1 MLAALA
7 AVVVLA
13 AVGASGAGGSAS
25 RAAGGPG
32 NSRSGTPS
40 QQSRKAQ
47 AAFSLP
53 TTTLVGGPAPVI
65 YLPPISFDNTQA
77 AITTHLGPPVVTPAT
92 VACQD
97 GQVIATLGGGGPY
110 GHGPVT
116 GQSIVDLTSDS
127 PCYVSGS
134 PLLQFSDKSDSPVQT
149 TTVDGGYTGTAQVV
163 TQVTLSPSA
172 PASFLLQYPQV
183 PNVGCPMETSLSIQL
198 PTVSSPT
205 TVNLRGV
212 GLMVC
217 GSVNVTPVIQGD
229 SYARY
234 I

>member
-1 MLAALA
+1 
-7 AVVVLA
+7 
-13 AVGASGAGGSAS
+13 
-25 RAAGGPG
+25 
-32 NSRSGTPS
+32 
-40 QQSRKAQ
+40 
-47 AAFSLP
+47 
-53 TTTLVGGPAPVI
+53 
-65 YLPPISFDNTQA
+65 
-77 AITTHLGPPVVTPAT
+77 
-92 VACQD
+92 
-97 GQVIATLGGGGPY
+97 
-110 GHGPVT
+110 VT